1 MNHFIQLLPE
11 SVANQI
17 AAGEVV
23 QRPASVVKELLENSV
38 DAGALSIS
46 LILREAGKNLIQV
59 IDNGCGMS
67 ADDARLS
74 FERHATSKIREAADL
89 FSLHTFGFRGEAL
102 PSIASVAEVIMETR
116 RKEDELGLQI
126 RVAASE
132 ADPAEPVHCPA
143 GTQISVKNLFFN
155 TPARRRFLKGNA
167 TELKHIINEF
177 QRVALTHPEI
187 AFSLHHN
194 QQEIYHL
201 PAANCRQRIVQL
213 FGKQI
218 NANLVP
224 VNADTQVVKISG
236 FIAKPEYAKKSSGEQ
251 FFFVN
256 GRFIRSPFLHKA
268 VTRAYDELLG
278 QELYPT
284 YFLYLEVDPEAL
296 DVNIHPTK
304 TEVKFE
310 HEQPVFQIMYA
321 AVRAGLG
328 KFNIIPSI
336 DFDEDTSVDIPVLRP
351 GTHFTPPE
359 TDIDPYYNP
368 FESHSKESYHNGPDR
383 EFTYREE
390 AFENSFSTPLS
401 HSDPLLQEE
410 DAQNNLLFRS
420 GTETADTPLIKN
432 HWIQLKNRYILT
444 TVKSGVMV
452 IDQKRA
458 HERILYE
465 QFLQKFSQAESQPG
479 SRTLLYPVALDL
491 TPEDF
496 FLFEDICEDLCRL
509 GFAIRVIGKLSVVI
523 EALPAD
529 GSQEDPETLFRSLL
543 SDIRTS
549 GNLSANRAETL
560 AKNAARAGAV
570 SYGKAL
576 HPDEISSLIDHLF
589 ACESPGI
596 SPTGKPTITIIRMEE
611 IDNKF

>member
-1 MNHFIQLLPE
+1 MSHIIRLLPDA
-11 SVANQI
+11 VANQI

-23 QRPASVVKELLENSV
+23 QRPASVVKELMENSV

-46 LILREAGKNLIQV
+46 VVLREAGKNLVQV

-67 ADDARLS
+67 DDDALLS
-74 FERHATSKIREAADL
+74 FERHATSKIRDAADL

-102 PSIASVAEVIMETR
+102 PSIASVSEVILETR
-116 RKEDELGLQI
+116 RNEDELGHRI
-126 RVAASE
+126 RISASVAE
-132 ADPAEPVHCPA
+132 PVEPVHCPI
-143 GTQISVKNLFFN
+143 GTQISVKNIFFN
-155 TPARRRFLKGNA
+155 TPARRRFLKGNG
-167 TELKHIINEF
+167 TELKHVITEF
-177 QRVALTHPEI
+177 QRVSLTHPEI

-201 PAANCRQRIVQL
+201 PAANYRQRIVQL

-224 VNADTQVVKISG
+224 VNADTQIVKISG
-236 FIAKPEYAKKSSGEQ
+236 FISKPEYAKKSSGEQ

-268 VTRAYDELLG
+268 ITKAYDELLG

-310 HEQPVFQIMYA
+310 HEQPVFQIMFA
-321 AVRAGLG
+321 AVREALG

-336 DFDEDTSVDIPVLRP
+336 DFDEDTSVEIPVLRP
-351 GTHFTPPE
+351 GTKFTPPQVE
-359 TDIDPYYNP
+359 IDPFYNP
-368 FESHSKESYHNGPDR
+368 FNPPFDSGFETSFLPEESSDFLNGAHSNYFSAPVSKPYKPL
-383 EFTYREE
+383 EE
-390 AFENSFSTPLS
+390 TGENLLWQSEPRNEHTPLVR
-401 HSDPLLQEE
+401 
-410 DAQNNLLFRS
+410 NN
-420 GTETADTPLIKN
+420 
-432 HWIQLKNRYILT
+432 WIQLKNRYILT
-444 TVKSGVMV
+444 PVKSGLML

-465 QFLQKFSQAESQPG
+465 QFLRKFAHSESELP
-479 SRTLLYPVALDL
+479 SRKLLYPVALDL
-491 TPEDF
+491 LPDEVI
-496 FLFEDICEDLCRL
+496 LFQDICDDLCKL
-509 GFAIRVIGKLSVVI
+509 GFEIRAIGKSSVLI

-529 GSQEDPETLFRSLL
+529 GSQDDPETLFRTLL
-543 SDIRTS
+543 SECKSIGSLTTDRI
-549 GNLSANRAETL
+549 ETL
-560 AKNAARAGAV
+560 AKTVAKAGAV
-570 SYGKAL
+570 AYGKIL
-576 HPDEISSLIDHLF
+576 HPEEISSLVDHLF
-589 ACESPGI
+589 ACSAPGI
-596 SPTGKPTITIIRMEE
+596 SPTGKTVVTMLRMEE

>member
-1 MNHFIQLLPE
+1 MSHFIQLLPE

-67 ADDARLS
+67 AEDARLS

-102 PSIASVAEVIMETR
+102 PSIASVSEVIMESR
-116 RKEDELGLQI
+116 RQEDELGVQI
-126 RVAASE
+126 RVAASV
-132 ADPAEPVHCPA
+132 ANPAEPVHCPS

-201 PAANCRQRIVQL
+201 PASNYRQRIVQL

-236 FIAKPEYAKKSSGEQ
+236 FISKPEYAKKSSGEQ

-284 YFLYLEVDPEAL
+284 YFLYLDVDPEAL

-310 HEQPVFQIMYA
+310 HEQPLFQIMYA
-321 AVRAGLG
+321 AVRAALG

-336 DFDEDTSVDIPVLRP
+336 DFEEDTTVDIPVLRP
-351 GTHFTPPE
+351 GTPITPPQV
-359 TDIDPYYNP
+359 DIDPLYNP
-368 FESHSKESYHNGPDR
+368 FLSASDHSYPDSRNREYTRRESE
-383 EFTYREE
+383 
-390 AFENSFSTPLS
+390 FENNRSQLFEDS
-401 HSDPLLQEE
+401 QE
-410 DAQNNLLFRS
+410 NLLFR
-420 GTETADTPLIKN
+420 TLPEEINTPIIKN

-465 QFLQKFSQAESQPG
+465 QFLRKFSQSDTEPD
-479 SRTLLYPVALDL
+479 SRKLLYPVALDL
-491 TPEDF
+491 SPEDF

-509 GFAIRVIGKLSVVI
+509 GFDIRTIGKLSVLI

-529 GSQEDPETLFRSLL
+529 GSQEDPESLFRLLL
-543 SDIRTS
+543 SECKNS
-549 GNLSANRAETL
+549 GSLSGNRAESL
-560 AKNAARAGAV
+560 AKNAAKAGAV
-570 SYGKAL
+570 AYGKAL
-576 HPDEISSLIDHLF
+576 HPEEIGSLVDHLF
-589 ACESPGI
+589 ACDSPGI
-596 SPTGKPTITIIRMEE
+596 SPTGKPVVTIIRMEE
-611 IDNKF
+611 IEHKF

>member
-1 MNHFIQLLPE
+1 MSHFIQLLPE

-38 DAGALSIS
+38 DAGAFSIS
-46 LILREAGKNLIQV
+46 LVLREAGKNLIQV

-67 ADDARLS
+67 GEDARLS

-102 PSIASVAEVIMETR
+102 PSIASVSEVIMESR
-116 RKEDELGLQI
+116 RQEDELGVQI
-126 RVAASE
+126 RVAASV
-132 ADPAEPVHCPA
+132 ASPAEPVHCPT
-143 GTQISVKNLFFN
+143 GTQISVKNLFYN

-201 PAANCRQRIVQL
+201 PASNYRQRIVQL

-236 FIAKPEYAKKSSGEQ
+236 FISKPEYAKKSSGEQ

-256 GRFIRSPFLHKA
+256 GRFVRSPFLHKA

-284 YFLYLEVDPEAL
+284 YFLYLDVDPEAL

-321 AVRAGLG
+321 AVRAALG

-336 DFDEDTSVDIPVLRP
+336 DFEEDTTVEIPVLRP
-351 GTHFTPPE
+351 GTPITPPQV
-359 TDIDPYYNP
+359 DIDPFYNP
-368 FESHSKESYHNGPDR
+368 FLSASEHSYPDNRNGEYTRRESE
-383 EFTYREE
+383 
-390 AFENSFSTPLS
+390 FENNRSQLYEDS
-401 HSDPLLQEE
+401 QE
-410 DAQNNLLFRS
+410 NLLFRS
-420 GTETADTPLIKN
+420 PPEEIDTPIIKN

-444 TVKSGVMV
+444 
-452 IDQKRA
+452 
-458 HERILYE
+458 
-465 QFLQKFSQAESQPG
+465 
-479 SRTLLYPVALDL
+479 
-491 TPEDF
+491 
-496 FLFEDICEDLCRL
+496 
-509 GFAIRVIGKLSVVI
+509 
-523 EALPAD
+523 
-529 GSQEDPETLFRSLL
+529 
-543 SDIRTS
+543 
-549 GNLSANRAETL
+549 
-560 AKNAARAGAV
+560 
-570 SYGKAL
+570 
-576 HPDEISSLIDHLF
+576 
-589 ACESPGI
+589 
-596 SPTGKPTITIIRMEE
+596 
-611 IDNKF
+611 